1 MKRQFVEDL
10 TAHLIATL
18 ITVGF
23 FATVLV
29 SLLGYVNLKDATTAS
44 FVGVVMGYVA
54 GSLNPVLSRYFKGGI
69 SGIRELQQES
79 TGQQTKGP
87 QDGQ

>member
-1 MKRQFVEDL
+1 MKRQLIEDL

-29 SLLGYVNLKDATTAS
+29 ALLGYVNLKDATTAS

-69 SGIRELQQES
+69 SGIHELQQGQTAQQEKAPP
-79 TGQQTKGP
+79 TGR
-87 QDGQ
+87 